1 MSQIFNKS
9 QHPVAVKRIP
19 VRVWSLRD
27 EIEAALARRIKECE
41 VAGLPLYIDDIK
53 LFYGMQ
59 TDKPL
64 TGQPQL
70 QLVESD
76 APVENVDQMMEA
88 IAETAT
94 PPEEVPQEAAPTE
107 EKPSE
112 QPVEAAAPTEAPAL
126 DGEAKSED
134 AVKAADE
141 MIAAQTSE
149 EKKEAPA
156 VKATLAPYTR
166 QAPDSD
172 KISYGFVLLS
182 DVNMDWMLAFSKEP
196 YIPGQS
202 IVAEFLIPRSFKM
215 SAEIM
220 MCSNYSMRSR
230 IISQNKTDFRLQCR
244 FTYALQGERTNLR
257 DFLTSIEP
265 EIPKKSAPP
274 AKQAEEEA
282 GP

>member
-9 QHPVAVKRIP
+9 QHPVAVKRIA

-64 TGQPQL
+64 NGQPQL
-70 QLVESD
+70 QLVDSD

-88 IAETAT
+88 IADSAAATEETPVVDETPAAAT
-94 PPEEVPQEAAPTE
+94 EETPVVEAAP
-107 EKPSE
+107 
-112 QPVEAAAPTEAPAL
+112 VLEAPIE
-126 DGEAKSED
+126 GEAKGDD

-141 MIAAQTSE
+141 IMAAQTTA
-149 EKKEAPA
+149 EKIEAPV
-156 VKATLAPYTR
+156 VKATLAPYSR

-172 KISYGFVLLS
+172 KVSYGFVLLS
-182 DVNMDWMLAFSKEP
+182 DVNMGFMLAFSKEP

-220 MCSNYSMRSR
+220 MCTNYSMRSR
-230 IISQNKTDFRLQCR
+230 IISQNKADFRLQCR
-244 FTYALQGERTNLR
+244 FTFALQGERANLR
-257 DFLTSIEP
+257 DFLTSVEP
-265 EIPKKSAPP
+265 DIKKISPP
-274 AKQAEEEA
+274 PPQQTEEEA